1 MRIINFIKNLY
12 LGKRIFYVLAVLIVL
27 FLFSYWVHTLYP
39 IALVG
44 LFLLAIIALFDSIL
58 LFKRKDGILATR
70 ELAEKFSNSD
80 LNEVPLRIQNKYGFK
95 IAYTIIDEIP
105 VHFQKRDFLKS
116 GSIPA
121 RAKKSLIYR
130 LRPVDRGVYTF
141 GKLKIYVS
149 SPLRFVKRRF
159 SFGKDQTV
167 KVYPSFIQMK
177 KYAFL
182 AIDNKL
188 TQFGLKKIR
197 RIGHTMEFEQIKD
210 YVSGDDVR
218 TINWKATAKRGNLMI
233 NQFQDEKSQP
243 VYSIIDASRVMKMPF
258 EGLTLLD
265 YAINSALAFS
275 NIALKK
281 NDKTGLLT
289 FSNTIHNHLAASS
302 KKTHLNTILEVLYSI
317 KTNFLDSDFGRLY
330 AEVKRK
336 ITHRSLLLLYTNFEH
351 ESALQRQL
359 PYLKGLAQK
368 HVLVVIFFEN
378 TELTELIAK
387 KANNTPEVYHKTI
400 AQKMDY
406 EKKRMV
412 KELERHGIQTVL
424 TKPEAL
430 TVNTINKYLEI
441 KARGI
446 L

>member
-1 MRIINFIKNLY
+1 MNFIKNLY
-12 LGKRIFYVLAVLIVL
+12 LGKRIFYVLAVLIVF
-27 FLFSYWVHTLYP
+27 FLFSYWIHTLYP

-141 GKLKIYVS
+141 GKLNIYVS

-387 KANNTPEVYHKTI
+387 KANNTPEIYHKTI